1 MSDSNNLSELHWL
14 LAIVQSIDVGVVVMD
29 RQYRIDVWNTFM
41 ENRSGRLPEEAR
53 KKSFFELFPEVDEQ
67 WFRRK
72 VENVATLGTPSFTVW
87 EQRPY
92 LLRFKNYQ
100 PITGLEDFMYQN
112 TTLLPLK
119 GLGGCI
125 EQICLIIYDVTDV
138 ATNRR
143 QLQAANQELQRL
155 SSTDRL
161 TGLFNR
167 GHWEEMLRQEYAR
180 HCRYERNAALVM
192 FDIDHFKK
200 INDTY
205 GHQAGDAVIQQ
216 TAEIIRTS
224 MRDADTAGR
233 YGGEEFVVLLPDT
246 DSEGALSVAERLRQS
261 IEAHEVNYEGH
272 SIRFTVSLGIAD
284 LSQPISGYAQL
295 IERADNALYASKSAG
310 RNRVTV
316 YQKVGVTADCVRQ
329 ENSKA

>member
-1 MSDSNNLSELHWL
+1 MSDSNDLSELHWL
-14 LAIVQSIDVGVVVMD
+14 LAIVQSIDVGVVVLD
-29 RQYRIDVWNTFM
+29 REYRIDVWNTFM

-72 VENVATLGTPSFTVW
+72 VENVATLGTPSFTIW

-112 TTLLPLK
+112 TTLMPLK
-119 GLGGCI
+119 ALNGSI

-167 GHWEEMLRQEYAR
+167 GHWEEMLRQDYAR
-180 HCRYERNAALVM
+180 HRRYERNAALVM

-200 INDTY
+200 INDSY

-216 TAEIIRTS
+216 TAELVRRCT
-224 MRDADTAGR
+224 RDADIAGR

-246 DSEGALSVAERLRQS
+246 DSRGALTFAERLRQS
-261 IEAHEVNYEGH
+261 IEAHEVVHEGR

-284 LSQPISGYAQL
+284 LSEPTRGYAQL
-295 IERADNALYASKSAG
+295 IERADNALYSSKASG
-310 RNRVTV
+310 RNQVTL
-316 YQKVGVTADCVRQ
+316 YR
-329 ENSKA
+329 

>member
-14 LAIVQSIDVGVVVMD
+14 LAIVQNIDVGVVVLD

-119 GLGGCI
+119 GLGGGI

-143 QLQAANQELQRL
+143 QLQAANRELQRL

-180 HCRYERNAALVM
+180 HRRYDRNAALVM

-205 GHQAGDAVIQQ
+205 GHQTGDAVIQQ
-216 TAEIIRTS
+216 TADVIRNS
-224 MRDADTAGR
+224 MRDADIAGR

-246 DSEGALSVAERLRQS
+246 DSEGAASVAERLRQA
-261 IEAHEVNYEGH
+261 IEAHEVVYEGH

-284 LSQPISGYAQL
+284 LSQPTSGYAQL
-295 IERADNALYASKSAG
+295 IERADSALYVSKSAG
-310 RNRVTV
+310 RNRVTL
-316 YQKVGVTADCVRQ
+316 YQ
-329 ENSKA
+329 

>member
-1 MSDSNNLSELHWL
+1 MSDSTNLSELHWL
-14 LAIVQSIDVGVVVMD
+14 QAIVQSIDVGVVVLD
-29 RQYRIDVWNTFM
+29 RVYRVDVWNTFM
-41 ENRSGRLPEEAR
+41 ENRSGRLPEDAH

-72 VENVATLGTPSFTVW
+72 VENVATLGTPSSTIW

-119 GLGGCI
+119 GPNGSI

-167 GHWEEMLRQEYAR
+167 GHWEEMLRQDYAR
-180 HCRYERNAALVM
+180 HRRYDSNAALVM

-200 INDTY
+200 INDKY

-216 TAEIIRTS
+216 TANLIRQS
-224 MRDADTAGR
+224 MRGADVAGR

-246 DSEGALSVAERLRQS
+246 DSQGAVMFAERLRQS
-261 IEAHEVNYEGH
+261 SEAYEVNHENH
-272 SIRFTVSLGIAD
+272 RIRFTISFGIAD
-284 LSQPISGYAQL
+284 LSLPTSGYAQL
-295 IERADNALYASKSAG
+295 IERADSALYASKSAG
-310 RNRVTV
+310 RNRVTL
-316 YQKVGVTADCVRQ
+316 YQ
-329 ENSKA
+329 

>member
-1 MSDSNNLSELHWL
+1 MSESVNLSELHWL
-14 LAIVQSIDVGVVVMD
+14 LTIVQSIDVGVVVLD
-29 RQYRIDVWNTFM
+29 RQYHIEVWNTFM
-41 ENRSGRLPEEAR
+41 ENRSGHPPEDVQGQ
-53 KKSFFELFPEVDEQ
+53 SFFQLFPEVDES

-72 VENVATLGTPSFTVW
+72 VENVATLGTPSFTIW

-112 TTLLPLK
+112 TTLMPLK
-119 GLGGCI
+119 GLSGRI

-143 QLQAANQELQRL
+143 QLQAANRELQRL

-180 HCRYERNAALVM
+180 HRRYDRNAALVM

-200 INDTY
+200 INDSY

-216 TAEIIRTS
+216 TAELVRQC
-224 MRDADTAGR
+224 MRDADIAGR

-246 DSEGALSVAERLRQS
+246 DSDGALTFAERFRQTV
-261 IEAHEVNYEGH
+261 EAHEVVYENH
-272 SIRFTVSLGIAD
+272 RIHFTVSLGIAD
-284 LSQPISGYAQL
+284 LSQPTSGYAQL
-295 IERADNALYASKSAG
+295 IERADSALYSSKAGG
-310 RNRVTV
+310 RNQVSLYR
-316 YQKVGVTADCVRQ
+316 
-329 ENSKA
+329 